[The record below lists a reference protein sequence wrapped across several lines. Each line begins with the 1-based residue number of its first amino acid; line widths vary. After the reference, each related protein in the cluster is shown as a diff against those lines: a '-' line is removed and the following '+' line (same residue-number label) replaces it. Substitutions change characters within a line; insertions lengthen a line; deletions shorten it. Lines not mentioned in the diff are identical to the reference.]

1 MTDNINPAATPPEVE
16 VAETDDASLA
26 APPANHLTEDASG
39 EPADATSAISA
50 TEAPGSEDA
59 AAKASDEENVDNG
72 RFKEGQMLTFVRV
85 RFPGQAK
92 ALPFFIGNRHFAY
105 GQAVVAMSERGMAV
119 GHINS
124 FPYQRPF
131 QKSMLPIHSISKL
144 AAKEDLAK
152 MGRSTPEEKHA
163 EEVCNKL
170 IEKHQLNMVL
180 THVEFV
186 QYGKKTVF
194 YFNAPGRVDFRNL
207 VKDLVAEL
215 KTRIELRQIT
225 VRDRAAA
232 IGAVGPCGLG
242 TCCSTFL
249 ESYGNVSIKMAKNQD
264 LTLLPGKLNGP
275 CGQIK
280 CCIRYENDV
289 YTAKRQLLPK
299 VGDLIATTGG
309 DKGRVK
315 GINILAEQFDL
326 LTTEGKLRR
335 YAANQYS
342 PAQEKLTED
351 IFTSPI
357 LHLINE
363 TDHVIGLPDPKLE
376 EGENLPFAPLAP
388 DEENAEEGT
397 PEMPDHEAEDEQE
410 NDADENDEISRDV
423 VQHAPG
429 DDLPTL
435 GRNTEEL
442 ALELTADLQAS
453 TISDDLT
460 EPGDEERATALAPG
474 NNDHAPMADQ
484 RDRSPRSHPPRH
496 GRRHGRARHR
506 KGRR

>member
-1 MTDNINPAATPPEVE
+1 EAAAEGGPE
-16 VAETDDASLA
+16 AIPDSSASA
-26 APPANHLTEDASG
+26 
-39 EPADATSAISA
+39 EPALDGPAGPTTA
-50 TEAPGSEDA
+50 
-59 AAKASDEENVDNG
+59 EENAEGG

-92 ALPFFIGNRHFAY
+92 ALPFFIGNRRFAY

-131 QKSMLPIHSISKL
+131 NKSMLPIHSISKL
-144 AAKEDLAK
+144 AAKEDLAQ

-351 IFTSPI
+351 IFPAPI

-363 TDHVIGLPDPKLE
+363 TDHVIGLPESKPE
-376 EGENLPFAPLAP
+376 VNEALPFAPLAP
-388 DEENAEEGT
+388 DETNEDEEDRDLLATSDDLSEASADPSSSDPENSLPPNDAGPLPPPNAEE
-397 PEMPDHEAEDEQE
+397 
-410 NDADENDEISRDV
+410 
-423 VQHAPG
+423 
-429 DDLPTL
+429 
-435 GRNTEEL
+435 L
-442 ALELTADLQAS
+442 AIELTADLAPRL
-453 TISDDLT
+453 DDDMDG
-460 EPGDEERATALAPG
+460 EDEDHNDNDRDIDDDNDGPAAPVDAAATAPG
-474 NNDHAPMADQ
+474 NGADLHSPSSF
-484 RDRSPRSHPPRH
+484 RSDRSARPYPRSRH
-496 GRRHGRARHR
+496 GRRHGRSRHR